1 MTDASSY
8 PLSLWE
14 RVGARVTWRHDR
26 SMNCVICNHGRTHA
40 GTKTVTLEKGTMTL
54 VVKDVPAQICD
65 NCGEGY
71 VDETVTSR
79 LLKQAAEAA
88 AAGVEV
94 DVRSYAA

>member
-1 MTDASSY
+1 MRSSNIWEPASQWEGD
-8 PLSLWE
+8 LSM
-14 RVGARVTWRHDR
+14 
-26 SMNCVICNHGRTHA
+26 MNVMRCVICNHGQTHT

-71 VDETVTSR
+71 VDEAVTSR